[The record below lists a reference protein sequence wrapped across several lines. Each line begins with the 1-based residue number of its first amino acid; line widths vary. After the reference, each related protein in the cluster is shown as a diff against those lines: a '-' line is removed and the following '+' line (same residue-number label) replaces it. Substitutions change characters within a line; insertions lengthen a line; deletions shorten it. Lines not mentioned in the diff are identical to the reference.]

1 MLFSFFTCFIS
12 EGVSGGEAPLSF
24 GTFRHAVFAKGEKGQ
39 KVVSAGGSFCRAV
52 GRAALLGFFPVVQQ
66 NRAAVLR
73 VGEQVWFRTNQKN
86 SESQKEYLIIS

>member
-39 KVVSAGGSFCRAV
+39 KVVSAGGSLCRAA
-52 GRAALLGFFPVVQQ
+52 GRAALLGFFPVGNKTGQPFCASA
-66 NRAAVLR
+66 NRFGSAR
-73 VGEQVWFRTNQKN
+73 IKKFRKVKKN
-86 SESQKEYLIIS
+86 I